1 MELPAYYCYSG
12 DYSTRRWRSWATSA
26 FQQVAQWFSRDAQ
39 SPLLYGEWKEIS
51 TTLHAQSPTTI
62 SLSAYFFNYT
72 SFFNVFNLLQ
82 LHVHQFVYLDN
93 KYKHLNR
100 CNDIYNQTNYYK
112 VMKLKTSKLSD
123 LPKINTRNW
132 NKSEIVMAL
141 LWMTHISAG
150 GLLWILSF

>member
-1 MELPAYYCYSG
+1 MNGVTRLLLLLWRLFDSKVAELSNISVSASCSVIFQGCPKPFIIWRVKG
-12 DYSTRRWRSWATSA
+12 DLNNPPCSITNHHL
-26 FQQVAQWFSRDAQ
+26 V
-39 SPLLYGEWKEIS
+39 
-51 TTLHAQSPTTI
+51 I
-62 SLSAYFFNYT
+62 SLFFNYT

-82 LHVHQFVYLDN
+82 LHVHLFVYLDN

-100 CNDIYNQTNYYK
+100 CNDIYNQTNYHK

-123 LPKINTRNW
+123 LPKINTR

-150 GLLWILSF
+150 GLL